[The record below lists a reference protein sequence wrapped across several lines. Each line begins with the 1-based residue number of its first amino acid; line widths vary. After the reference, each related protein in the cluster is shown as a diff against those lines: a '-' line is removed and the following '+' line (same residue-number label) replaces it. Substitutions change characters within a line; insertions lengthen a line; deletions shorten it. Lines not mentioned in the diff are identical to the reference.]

1 MSPPNTPFNKSTLV
15 PGKVWLVGAGPG
27 DPDLLT
33 LRALR
38 VIQAADLI
46 LFDQLVSEEIRAL
59 FPKQVPQFY
68 VGKQKGEH
76 SIPQQNLNA
85 LLVKKARQGLQ
96 VVRVKGGDPFI
107 FGRGSEELL
116 VLRHAGIEAEVVPGI
131 TAASGASTYAGI
143 PLTHRGLAQ
152 GCTLVTAQGET
163 DTHIN
168 WSALVQL
175 KHTLVFYMGLSRA
188 DWISGEL
195 RSAGMSFDTP
205 AALIENGC
213 RNNQRV
219 FITSVGHLAQTAQ
232 ENNVQSPALIVV
244 GEVVRLAHQLQTP
257 VHNFVSTC
265 QRLSA

>member
-1 MSPPNTPFNKSTLV
+1 MPSLSSPPIKTPQS

-27 DPDLLT
+27 DPELLT

-38 VIQAADLI
+38 VIEQADLI
-46 LFDQLVSEEIRAL
+46 LFDQLVSEDIRAL

-68 VGKQKGEH
+68 VGKSKGQH
-76 SIPQQNLNA
+76 SIPQHNLNA

-107 FGRGSEELL
+107 FGRGGEELL
-116 VLRHAGIEAEVVPGI
+116 TLRKAGIEAEVVPGI

-152 GCTLVTAQGET
+152 GCTLITAQGESET
-163 DTHIN
+163 DIN
-168 WSALVQL
+168 WPGLVSL
-175 KHTLVFYMGLSRA
+175 NHTLVFYMGLSRA
-188 DWISGEL
+188 HWIADEL
-195 RSAGMSFDTP
+195 QAAGM
-205 AALIENGC
+205 AANKPVAVIENGC
-213 RNNQRV
+213 RLNQRV
-219 FITSVGHLAQTAQ
+219 VITELADLAASVLEHGL
-232 ENNVQSPALIVV
+232 QSPSLIVV

-257 VHNFVSTC
+257 ALDFVTTC